1 VSAQDVI
8 HAAIHQLFGPS
19 RAEPTTPVDSTPP
32 VVTEADAARLAVG
45 DLGDGPPTKDF
56 QRRWE
61 AIERYVTQQAYRA

>member
-1 VSAQDVI
+1 MAATSTRVHNRSDSAC
-8 HAAIHQLFGPS
+8 S
-19 RAEPTTPVDSTPP
+19 STPP

-45 DLGDGPPTKDF
+45 DLGDGPPTKDL